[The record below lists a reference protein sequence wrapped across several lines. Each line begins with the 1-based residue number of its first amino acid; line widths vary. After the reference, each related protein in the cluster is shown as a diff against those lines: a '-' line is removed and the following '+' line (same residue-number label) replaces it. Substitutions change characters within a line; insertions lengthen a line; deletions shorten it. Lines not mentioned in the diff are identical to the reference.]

1 MYYQPVHLHPPPH
14 EVEMHTVEIHD
25 AEDPP
30 QPKPQAPPST
40 LQMLG
45 ISVFGIGYTFGKPRA
60 APADSSHA

>member
-1 MYYQPVHLHPPPH
+1 
-14 EVEMHTVEIHD
+14 MHTVEIHD